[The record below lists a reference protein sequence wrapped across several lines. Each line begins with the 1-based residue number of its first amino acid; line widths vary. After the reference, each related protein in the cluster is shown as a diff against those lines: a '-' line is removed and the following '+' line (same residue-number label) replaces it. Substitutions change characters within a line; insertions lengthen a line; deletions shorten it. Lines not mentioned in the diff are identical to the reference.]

1 MDSPRGNEHGIR
13 FTFIHKSQQQRFTFI
28 YALKS
33 GPTIINYPAKI
44 DSIKITASRR
54 FEYVSTTSEISLK
67 DQSDIVMISIKRS
80 SSLRNSRLAAIE
92 KHLHYDRL
100 SSADDRLWLAMRD
113 ADGLD
118 AGRYIIERNW
128 LVPGQ

>member
-1 MDSPRGNEHGIR
+1 M
-13 FTFIHKSQQQRFTFI
+13 
-28 YALKS
+28 
-33 GPTIINYPAKI
+33 
-44 DSIKITASRR
+44 TASRG
-54 FEYVSTTSEISLK
+54 FEYISTTAEISLK
-67 DQSDIVMISIKRS
+67 DQSDIVKIPIKRWS
-80 SSLRNSRLAAIE
+80 NLRNSRLAAIE

-118 AGRYIIERNW
+118 AGRYIIERHW